1 MIKKKFILYIIFAI
15 IATIANLL
23 TQRLILSINNS
34 IFFYFLAI
42 FLGTLIG
49 LLIKFFL
56 DKRWVFFDKSF
67 GIISQARTFSM
78 YSSMGLFTTL
88 IFWVIETIFWLIWK
102 NEIMR
107 EIGALLGLSIGY
119 LIKYKLDLRFVFNK
133 EKY

>member
-1 MIKKKFILYIIFAI
+1 MIKKKFILFIIFAI

-67 GIISQARTFSM
+67 GIISQARTFSI
-78 YSSMGLFTTL
+78 YSSMGIFTTI
-88 IFWVIETIFWLIWK
+88 IFWVVETIFWLIWK
-102 NEIMR
+102 NDIMR

-133 EKY
+133 

>member
-23 TQRLILSINNS
+23 TQRLILSNNNS
-34 IFFYFLAI
+34 FLTYSIAI
-42 FLGTLIG
+42 CSGTLIG

-56 DKRWVFFDKSF
+56 DKRWVFYDKSF

-78 YSSMGLFTTL
+78 YSSMGIFTTI
-88 IFWVIETIFWLIWK
+88 IFWVTETIFWLIWK
-102 NEIMR
+102 DEVMR

-119 LIKYKLDLRFVFNK
+119 IVKYKLDLRFVFHK
-133 EKY
+133 